1 MALNSTSFQNA
12 IALITGGNKGIG
24 FEVARQLGDEGL
36 IVLIA
41 ARDKIRGEEA
51 VRILKNENIQAKWI
65 ELDVTKQET
74 IDNAAQQVLND
85 YGRLHILINNA
96 GILLESEPTSET
108 LMTKM
113 RETFETNFFGVF
125 AVTKAFLPLLKNSDK
140 ARIINVSSRMASFG
154 KPLVAVPSRLAY
166 RTSKAAL
173 NMMSVQFDKEFR
185 MQNWDI
191 KINRLARTDMNDNNK
206 AYPPPSQA
214 ARVIV
219 HCATL
224 PDDGPSGKFFDSQKD
239 EMPW

>member
-125 AVTKAFLPLLKNSDK
+125 AVTKAFLPL
-140 ARIINVSSRMASFG
+140 
-154 KPLVAVPSRLAY
+154 
-166 RTSKAAL
+166 
-173 NMMSVQFDKEFR
+173 
-185 MQNWDI
+185 
-191 KINRLARTDMNDNNK
+191 
-206 AYPPPSQA
+206 
-214 ARVIV
+214 
-219 HCATL
+219 
-224 PDDGPSGKFFDSQKD
+224 
-239 EMPW
+239 